1 MICVYLL
8 NIVLNDISDYTM
20 INVSSFIIVSLMWL
34 SLSMKGLAEASA
46 LTHDTEGL
54 LVLSN
59 RLAYCACQQ
68 EIQ

>member
-8 NIVLNDISDYTM
+8 IIVLNDISDYTM

-34 SLSMKGLAEASA
+34 SMKGLAEASA

-54 LVLSN
+54 LV
-59 RLAYCACQQ
+59 
-68 EIQ
+68 

>member
-8 NIVLNDISDYTM
+8 IIVLNDISDYTM
-20 INVSSFIIVSLMWL
+20 INVSSFIFVSLMW
-34 SLSMKGLAEASA
+34 LSMKGLAEASA

>member
-34 SLSMKGLAEASA
+34 SMKGLAEASA

-59 RLAYCACQQ
+59 RLAYCACQKV
-68 EIQ
+68 IQ